1 MLRVRL
7 KLRMGRAPPRGLPSS
22 VAKPCV
28 RSLHIEQQQQE
39 EEEEG
44 VGEDALVHFVRTRKN
59 LLVITGAGVS
69 TESGLPDYRGP
80 QGSYAK
86 GHKPTLYRDFVSS
99 PTLRCAPL
107 LASF

>member
-59 LLVITGAGVS
+59 LLVITGAGVRFS
-69 TESGLPDYRGP
+69 TFILTTTYSLSLY
-80 QGSYAK
+80 SA
-86 GHKPTLYRDFVSS
+86 TLHTSQY
-99 PTLRCAPL
+99 
-107 LASF
+107 